1 VRSIVGTL
9 SLVATPGLCGNYN
22 LTDANGTLL
31 TNGGGAFGASES
43 NNFCLNNGTAP
54 RLFLQPKPNKL
65 QVYPIIANDFI
76 KVIYEVDEFETATV
90 LVVDT
95 SGRVWLKENIGLD
108 YELTLNV
115 AGLSKGSY
123 FVQVHSNLGS
133 FNKLFL
139 KQ

>member
-1 VRSIVGTL
+1 VGTL

-43 NNFCLNNGTAP
+43 NNFCLSNGAAP
-54 RLFLQPKPNKL
+54 RLLLQPKPNKL

-76 KVIYEVDEFETATV
+76 KVSYEVDEFETATV

-95 SGRVWLKENIGLD
+95 SGRVWLKETIGLD

-115 AGLSKGSY
+115 NSLSSGNY
-123 FVQVHSNLGS
+123 FVQVNSSEGS
-133 FNKLFL
+133 FYRQFL
-139 KQ
+139 KR